1 MKKIIVVIACLPLA
15 VMAQKTYSTKTAK
28 IKFFSHTPAEDIQA
42 TNSQVESKLVDKTGA
57 LSFVMLMKG
66 FVFENALMQE
76 HFNGKDYLNSPAFPK
91 ATFTG
96 SITNIAAVNFA
107 KNGKY
112 NVTVSGNLTIKGKT
126 QKTTATGSITVNNG
140 KLLASSVFK
149 IKLKDFGINVS
160 EEIAEVI
167 EITVTANY

>member
-1 MKKIIVVIACLPLA
+1 MKKILLLLAFTPLLGL
-15 VMAQKTYSTKTAK
+15 AQKTYSTKTAK

-57 LSFVMLMKG
+57 LSFAMLMKG

-91 ATFTG
+91 ASFTG
-96 SITNIAAVNFA
+96 TISNISTVNFT

-112 NVTVSGNLTIKGKT
+112 NVTVNGNLTIKGKT
-126 QKTTATGSITVNNG
+126 QKVTATGSITVNNG
-140 KLLASSVFK
+140 KLAATSVFK
-149 IKLKDFGINVS
+149 IKLKDFGISVS

>member
-1 MKKIIVVIACLPLA
+1 MKKILVLLACMPLA

-96 SITNIAAVNFA
+96 NITNIAAVNFA

-126 QKTTATGSITVNNG
+126 QKTTATGTITVNNG
-140 KLLASSVFK
+140 KLVATSVFK

>member
-1 MKKIIVVIACLPLA
+1 MKKILVLLACMPLA

-96 SITNIAAVNFA
+96 NITNIAAVNFA

-126 QKTTATGSITVNNG
+126 QKTTATGTITVNNG
-140 KLLASSVFK
+140 KLVATSVFK
-149 IKLKDFGINVS
+149 IKLKDFGLNVS